1 MPNRLISRVL
11 RLTIDNFRAF
21 AILGFLPTETGIKPT
36 YLRINIKPYEQTID
50 KEVKAHSIS
59 ITNNLEEGKTFDS
72 IVEDHTKESI
82 VGNVLH
88 HIKNNLE
95 DIVANVQPDKA
106 VRLSTDPY
114 RKIK

>member
-72 IVEDHTKESI
+72 IVEDHTKERI
-82 VGNVLH
+82 NRVLTNDPGIGVARH
-88 HIKNNLE
+88 ADAGYGKAIQIAEKRGIKL
-95 DIVANVQPDKA
+95 P
-106 VRLSTDPY
+106 
-114 RKIK
+114 